1 MRSAEEGVASI
12 GCKMT
17 EPNIQKADGRSTI
30 QRMRVPLG
38 FLTAV
43 LLVLGA
49 RPSWWSLACGFPL
62 ALLGAGVRGWASGH
76 LRKNAELAT
85 SGPYAH
91 TRNPLYFGSFVMVA
105 GFAIAGNK
113 PWIALMLVGA
123 FLLVYRPVMRA
134 EVAHIRQLFGAAYD
148 KWAAHVPL
156 FFPRLTPY
164 QDQGGEARAFDWS
177 QYLHH
182 REYRAFIGVLAVMGL
197 WALRLIWK

>member
-1 MRSAEEGVASI
+1 MT
-12 GCKMT
+12 KPMT
-17 EPNIQKADGRSTI
+17 EEVTPLADGRSTM

-38 FLTAV
+38 FLTAA
-43 LLVLGA
+43 LFVLGA
-49 RPSWWSLACGFPL
+49 RPSWLSLACGLPI
-62 ALLGAGVRGWASGH
+62 ALLGAGLRGWASGH

-148 KWAAHVPL
+148 EWAAHVPL

-164 QDQGGEARAFDWS
+164 RPYRKDVPRAFDWS